1 MYNTNLFVR
10 NLDNAEFSFI
20 LYIMHVKK
28 NESKNKYSTKLYI
41 IFIMSFVNDS
51 DSDNDSESDYDDIVY
66 DPEEPSKTRFCIAL
80 CELFNDKIHGPG
92 PNGHYLVHCRY
103 KKLHMDW
110 ISETAL
116 FGNLEYQYIHNQTHE
131 WYPNYRQIVLRPDYI
146 KPELVECIYVLP
158 DGHCVAI
165 VKTFWL
171 KIIQRAWKKVLK
183 QRRLIQK
190 SLSGL
195 RQREMTGKWPDFP
208 GLRGLLTR

>member
-1 MYNTNLFVR
+1 
-10 NLDNAEFSFI
+10 
-20 LYIMHVKK
+20 
-28 NESKNKYSTKLYI
+28 
-41 IFIMSFVNDS
+41 
-51 DSDNDSESDYDDIVY
+51 
-66 DPEEPSKTRFCIAL
+66 
-80 CELFNDKIHGPG
+80 
-92 PNGHYLVHCRY
+92 
-103 KKLHMDW
+103 MDW

-131 WYPNYRQIVLRPDYI
+131 WYPNYRQIVLRPEYI
-146 KPELVECIYVLP
+146 KPELIECIYVLPDGHSVLP

-195 RQREMTGKWPDFP
+195 RQREMMGKWPDFP